1 MLRVIAVIHLTTP
14 APGCLTNLVSVLYT
28 RVGHAP
34 GACLL
39 PWPLVSMWSG
49 APYWLIWCLG

>member
-14 APGCLTNLVSVLYT
+14 APGFLTNLVSVLYT

-49 APYWLIWCLG
+49 APY